1 MTYVQLQYSMLHIHA
16 AVDMQGMPQASVSVY
31 MYLQKLVALPE
42 CFYNHRLRAKPFR
55 LISIFVLL

>member
-1 MTYVQLQYSMLHIHA
+1 MLHIHA